1 MTTDLD
7 HGKNISPDN
16 ALHEP
21 GAGDALQNPGWRYY
35 MEDFLYPAKYVTE
48 SAVEEAEMKDELV
61 TQIANRLAKILN
73 RSGLR
78 KRFALSEN
86 FNDMLRF
93 DEINDIEGVMFASE
107 DDTAFIRVKM
117 TEEQGGAINFAL
129 MICDNTDDGLR
140 VFNGTGWEYVD
151 VREEYNVSTRL
162 FQELMNTSDTTPAEQ
177 ALLMAFCRNRERP
190 TKAAWDRFRDKH
202 RAAFELAKEMKNV
215 LRMTLADDSVFLVP
229 DDDDHVG
236 IAISCRDDEF
246 TVWQYLTNND
256 VLCNDELVFS
266 SDTEEVV
273 YHKKVFTLHGMEEAL
288 RFAQA
293 HLDRNTL
300 AEKAVTVPVSK
311 TYILHA
317 WEDAL
322 RNPDSILEAPGA
334 KNEKYAKSLQGFAD
348 AVKKAKKAVN

>member
-1 MTTDLD
+1 
-7 HGKNISPDN
+7 
-16 ALHEP
+16 
-21 GAGDALQNPGWRYY
+21 
-35 MEDFLYPAKYVTE
+35 MEDFLYPAKYSTE
-48 SAVEEAEMKDELV
+48 DAVEEAEMKDELV
-61 TQIANRLAKILN
+61 TQISSRLAKALN

-78 KRFALSEN
+78 KRFTLSEE

-93 DEINDIEGVMFASE
+93 NEINDIEGVMFASE

-117 TEEQGGAINFAL
+117 EEEQGGAISFAI

-140 VFNGTGWEYVD
+140 VFNGTEWEYVD

-162 FQELMNTSDTTPAEQ
+162 FQELTDTSGTTPAEQ
-177 ALLMAFCRNRERP
+177 ALLMAFCRSRKNP
-190 TKAAWDRFRDKH
+190 TKAAWDRFRDKNK
-202 RAAFELAKEMKNV
+202 AVFELAKEMKNV
-215 LRMTLADDSVFLVP
+215 LRMTLVDDSVFLVP
-229 DDDDHVG
+229 DDEDHVG
-236 IAISCRDDEF
+236 IAMSCRGDEF

-266 SDTEEVV
+266 SDTEKVV

-300 AEKAVTVPVSK
+300 VEKAVTVPVSK

-322 RNPDSILEAPGA
+322 RSPDSILEAPGA

-348 AVKKAKKAVN
+348 AVKKAKKTAH

>member
-21 GAGDALQNPGWRYY
+21 GSGEALQKPDWKYY
-35 MEDFLYPAKYVTE
+35 MEDFLYPAKYSTE
-48 SAVEEAEMKDELV
+48 DAVEEAEMKDELV
-61 TQIANRLAKILN
+61 TQISSRLAKALN

-78 KRFALSEN
+78 KRFTLSEE

-93 DEINDIEGVMFASE
+93 NEINDIEGVMFASE

-117 TEEQGGAINFAL
+117 EEEQGGAISFAL

-140 VFNGTGWEYVD
+140 VFNGTEWEYVD

-162 FQELMNTSDTTPAEQ
+162 FQELTDTNSTTPAEQ
-177 ALLMAFCRNRERP
+177 ALLMAFCRSRKTP
-190 TKAAWDRFRDKH
+190 TKAAWDRFRDKNK
-202 RAAFELAKEMKNV
+202 AVFELAKEMKNV
-215 LRMTLADDSVFLVP
+215 LRMTMADDSVFLVP
-229 DDDDHVG
+229 DDEDHVG
-236 IAISCRDDEF
+236 IAMSCRGDEF
-246 TVWQYLTNND
+246 AVWQYLTNND

-273 YHKKVFTLHGMEEAL
+273 YRKKVFTLHGMEEAL

-348 AVKKAKKAVN
+348 AVKKAKKTAH